1 MPLMVHISL
10 RLGKYET
17 ERISN
22 YIHAFLDYDPIFLY
36 LTCFFNFEKELIF
49 TAPFLAVSTYLI
61 GFSATQRNDD
71 TDGTFLSMFS
81 ANLGL

>member
-1 MPLMVHISL
+1 MNSSTMILIPVLNLFWIS
-10 RLGKYET
+10 K
-17 ERISN
+17 
-22 YIHAFLDYDPIFLY
+22 
-36 LTCFFNFEKELIF
+36 KELIF